1 MRPLPLLALL
11 LCLPAGPAAADL
23 AVRDAWVRAV
33 PPVSPMTAGYLELA
47 NDGDRP
53 RSLVAVRSPQFGRVE
68 LHRTV
73 TREGVARMVPQ
84 ERIQVPPGGG
94 VALEPGSYHL
104 MLMEPVAP
112 LAPGDPVVL
121 ELRMA
126 DGEVLRTTARVRAD
140 GGMADD
146 HHHHHH
152 HH

>member
-1 MRPLPLLALL
+1 
-11 LCLPAGPAAADL
+11 
-23 AVRDAWVRAV
+23 
-33 PPVSPMTAGYLELA
+33 
-47 NDGDRP
+47 
-53 RSLVAVRSPQFGRVE
+53 VE

>member
-1 MRPLPLLALL
+1 
-11 LCLPAGPAAADL
+11 
-23 AVRDAWVRAV
+23 
-33 PPVSPMTAGYLELA
+33 
-47 NDGDRP
+47 
-53 RSLVAVRSPQFGRVE
+53 
-68 LHRTV
+68 
-73 TREGVARMVPQ
+73 
-84 ERIQVPPGGG
+84 
-94 VALEPGSYHL
+94 

-152 HH
+152 DH